1 MARWIFFSPPLYSFP
16 LFCSPRATAARPR
29 RPTTFHPESSPKL
42 MGGLDIRIM
51 ERTEVRD
58 AFFFFFQGISLERE
72 CRSQQKFFGRE
83 QASERCFSLFS
94 PFARPASRRLHVAWT
109 AAAAAAATSTSHAAA
124 GPGLVSGDGAVA
136 GTKWGRRRR
145 RRQRKKN
152 DGDDDD
158 VEKLLMPNFF
168 FLLSRL
174 SLPLPAPR
182 TCLSL
187 CRAEETCLGSSAT
200 QQKRGYLRQQ
210 AGNESGRIQGR
221 KRKKRKAGAARLGFF
236 FLSLS
241 RARRAL

>member
-109 AAAAAAATSTSHAAA
+109 AAA
-124 GPGLVSGDGAVA
+124 
-136 GTKWGRRRR
+136 
-145 RRQRKKN
+145 
-152 DGDDDD
+152 
-158 VEKLLMPNFF
+158 E
-168 FLLSRL
+168 
-174 SLPLPAPR
+174 
-182 TCLSL
+182 
-187 CRAEETCLGSSAT
+187 
-200 QQKRGYLRQQ
+200 
-210 AGNESGRIQGR
+210 
-221 KRKKRKAGAARLGFF
+221 AGAARTATPTTPPNSDRGKISVPRPRIAHRFDFVERLVIASPSVGFDMVP
-236 FLSLS
+236 
-241 RARRAL
+241 R

>member
-1 MARWIFFSPPLYSFP
+1 
-16 LFCSPRATAARPR
+16 
-29 RPTTFHPESSPKL
+29 
-42 MGGLDIRIM
+42 M

-109 AAAAAAATSTSHAAA
+109 AAAAAALAPAAASCASAAATSTSHAAA